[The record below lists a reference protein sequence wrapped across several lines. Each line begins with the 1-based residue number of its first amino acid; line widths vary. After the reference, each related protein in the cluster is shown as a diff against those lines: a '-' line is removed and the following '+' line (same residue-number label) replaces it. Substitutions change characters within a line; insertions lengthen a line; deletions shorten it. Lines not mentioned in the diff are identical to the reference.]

1 MSHNVPHIHQIVQ
14 DAFRLQKQNLSAHER
29 ILVEYTG
36 TLNPEIIADIETRIE
51 SLLKTEP
58 LTKTQSKKLFFIC
71 IETLQNMFIH
81 GATDKEGIKHNYF
94 ILTASDEQ
102 FQMQVGNLTE
112 THSVEKT
119 KARIDEVNAFESP
132 EALKAFYLDHLD
144 NNQISEKGGAGL
156 GFITIGMKS
165 GQPIKYRFSYLNEE
179 VSFFE
184 MEIKISRNG

>member
-81 GATDKEGIKHNYF
+81 GATDKEGKKHNYF
-94 ILTASDEQ
+94 VLTASE
-102 FQMQVGNLTE
+102 
-112 THSVEKT
+112 
-119 KARIDEVNAFESP
+119 
-132 EALKAFYLDHLD
+132 
-144 NNQISEKGGAGL
+144 
-156 GFITIGMKS
+156 IG
-165 GQPIKYRFSYLNEE
+165 RAH
-179 VSFFE
+179 V
-184 MEIKISRNG
+184 